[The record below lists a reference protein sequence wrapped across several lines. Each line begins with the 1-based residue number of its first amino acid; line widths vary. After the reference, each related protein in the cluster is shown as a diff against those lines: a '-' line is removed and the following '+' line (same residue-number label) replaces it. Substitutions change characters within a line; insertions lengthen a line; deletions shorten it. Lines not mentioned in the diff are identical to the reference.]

1 MAETVWAGSREKFL
15 VLCWNGLNRNRE
27 WGLLGRDSP
36 EREQREV
43 FGLVHID

>member
-1 MAETVWAGSREKFL
+1 MAETVSARSRERFL

-36 EREQREV
+36 EREQIEV
-43 FGLVHID
+43 LGLVCID